1 MNTRCKYYLHRVLI
15 NHWKTKNKK
24 MKKQQPEELITKYL
38 SGNAT
43 AAERAKLESW
53 YLTYSQSSKD
63 SLPDPDYPLIEQE
76 MWSMIEEKLQ
86 PRHKKS
92 QLWPRISIAAAIILV
107 AGGLYFY
114 NKTTSTNAP
123 KEALVTHDI
132 YPGKNR
138 ATLTLANGKTINLSD
153 AQTGVVINAG
163 QLAYNDGSVISEADK
178 ELNNATEGI
187 VTLTAV
193 TPRGGQYQFTLAD
206 GTKVW
211 LNADSKLEFP
221 SDLKNAN
228 KRVVKLIGEAYF
240 EVSKLSNAAGRI
252 PFIVETD
259 KQAVEV
265 LGTKFNINS
274 YADEIGVKTTLLE
287 GSVRVSSIKQPK
299 NQALLQPNQQAL
311 LIGSDPIAVK
321 KVDIEDAV
329 AWKNGDFIFDNDD
342 LESIM
347 RKIARWYDVEV
358 YYSETPKK
366 NLHFGGVVS
375 RSRKIS
381 AVLKIM
387 QSEGQI
393 SFKTEGRKITVI
405 QN

>member
-1 MNTRCKYYLHRVLI
+1 
-15 NHWKTKNKK
+15 
-24 MKKQQPEELITKYL
+24 MKKQQPEELIHKYL

-43 AAERAKLESW
+43 ADEKARLESW
-53 YLTYSQSSKD
+53 YLMYSKNSKD
-63 SLPDPDYPLIEQE
+63 ALPDPQYTAIGQE
-76 MWSMIEEKLQ
+76 MWSVIEEKLQ
-86 PRHKKS
+86 PRYRKS
-92 QLWPRISIAAAIILV
+92 RLWLRVSIAAALV
-107 AGGLYFY
+107 LMAAGLYFY
-114 NKTTSTNAP
+114 HKTTSL
-123 KEALVTHDI
+123 KEPQQIIAANDI
-132 YPGKNR
+132 DPGKNR

-153 AQTGVVINAG
+153 AKTGVILDAG
-163 QLAYNDGSVISEADK
+163 RLAYNDGSAIPEVDK
-178 ELNNATEGI
+178 EQENLKANNFNADEAI
-187 VTLTAV
+187 MLTAI
-193 TPRGGQYQFTLAD
+193 TPRGGQYQFTLSD

-221 SDLKNAN
+221 SDFKNAR
-228 KRVVKLIGEAYF
+228 KRIVKLIGEAYF
-240 EVSKLSNAAGRI
+240 EVNKLSNSDGRV

-274 YADEIGVKTTLLE
+274 YTDEVGVKTTLVE
-287 GSVRVSSIKQPK
+287 GSVRVSSAQQPK
-299 NQALLQPNQQAL
+299 NQAILQPNEQAFL
-311 LIGSDPIAVK
+311 MDGEPISVK
-321 KVDIEDAV
+321 NVDIEDAI

-358 YYSETPKK
+358 YYPETPRK

-387 QSEGQI
+387 QSEGQV
-393 SFKTEGRKITVI
+393 SFKTQGRKITVI